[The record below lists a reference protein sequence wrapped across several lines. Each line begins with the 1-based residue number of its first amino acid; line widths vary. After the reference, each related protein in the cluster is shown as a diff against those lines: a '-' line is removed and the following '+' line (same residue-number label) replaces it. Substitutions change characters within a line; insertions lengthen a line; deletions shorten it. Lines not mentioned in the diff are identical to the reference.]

1 MRLRRPVSPV
11 LVCSPYPVGSVGKT
25 GGDNEG
31 HVVCTLVAFELTLI
45 RDGGLGVARRHICER
60 GCDEGCRGKACQEV
74 AVKTGGEVKFH
85 GDDFMEN
92 VSLLSKVFPSIRHF
106 HDNASILGIR
116 VNAVYAAKKQKRCEL
131 QKGGD
136 ACANAAGMGCGVE
149 AG

>member
-1 MRLRRPVSPV
+1 MRLRRRVSPV

-31 HVVCTLVAFELTLI
+31 HVVCTLVAFELTFI
-45 RDGGLGVARRHICER
+45 RDGGLCVARRHICER

-106 HDNASILGIR
+106 LDNASILGIS
-116 VNAVYAAKKQKRCEL
+116 VNAVYAAK
-131 QKGGD
+131 
-136 ACANAAGMGCGVE
+136 NAETMRVAERG
-149 AG
+149 